1 MNSAEREA
9 KREEIKKHTREFL
22 LREGT
27 VNVIHAGGRR
37 LRIAEP
43 EQSILVR
50 AARLKEKGKDKS
62 GDKGQ
67 GTDADK
73 GHD

>member
-22 LREGT
+22 LQNGT
-27 VNVIHAGGRR
+27 VNVIHDGGHR

-43 EQSILVR
+43 EQSIVAR
-50 AARLKEKGKDKS
+50 KARLRQGGGES
-62 GDKGQ
+62 EDKGT
-67 GTDADK
+67 GVV
-73 GHD
+73 HDS

>member
-1 MNSAEREA
+1 MSPEEREA

-22 LREGT
+22 LQEGT
-27 VNVIHAGGRR
+27 VNVIHTGGRR
-37 LRIAEP
+37 VRIAEP

-50 AARLKEKGKDKS
+50 AARLKEAEGKG
-62 GDKGQ
+62 G
-67 GTDADK
+67 DK

>member
-1 MNSAEREA
+1 MSPEEREA

-22 LREGT
+22 LQDGT
-27 VNVIHAGGRR
+27 VNVIHAGGHR

-50 AARLKEKGKDKS
+50 AARLKEAGNRGKGTD
-62 GDKGQ
+62 GDKGSGEQ
-67 GTDADK
+67 GE
-73 GHD
+73 